1 MQISNMYINHILLNI
16 TFDFN
21 YFPLLL
27 IILIAW
33 LIPILL
39 SIFRLEKLPSVIIE
53 IIAGF
58 IIGHYMFDL
67 FTPDSI
73 VALDVLALSGFIF
86 LMFLVGLEIDVDQLF
101 ASIPKKKITYSRF
114 IKNPLLVGLAFFIIS
129 LVLSY
134 FGTLALSTVIEIKN
148 YWYFSLIMVPTS
160 VGIILP
166 VLKNRGEISG
176 RFGQM
181 LIVAAAITDIFII
194 IFFSFTAF
202 ILKNGFKPELFL
214 IFGLFVA
221 LFLFSRIGLRL
232 SQKPRF
238 KRITYQ
244 LEHAASQIQ
253 IRGTLLIILIFIV
266 LAQFIGEETI
276 LLGAFLSGILLSIF
290 LHKGRSIHLVKLDGI
305 GYGFFIPVFF
315 IMIGFHFDTSA
326 LKKLDSSVFLFIGLL
341 VITLYLIKVIPSLLW
356 SRLFGFKKAISGGFL
371 MSSRLSLIIAAS
383 KIGLDLEIISPAI
396 NSGFILMAVLTCLLS
411 PIIYNLLNPI
421 DSLSGDKVV
430 IVGGSSSGVL
440 LARRLKIHTK
450 SSVIIENNK
459 NRYLEMLSKGL
470 KTHLGCAFSTQTYKE
485 IKLHPNNYVVVMTGS
500 EESDL
505 KVCQLLRKE
514 FQHEKIITKADNRH
528 FENKLKLLNV
538 EFIDV
543 RRIIAATI
551 ENLITRPATY
561 HTLIETFD
569 NFSVEEIKIRNR
581 HINGLAIKEIPFHKD
596 GSLMLIRRGDNIF
609 IPHGETYLKVN
620 DLVTVLGTSSAME
633 SFRNKFLN

>member
-1 MQISNMYINHILLNI
+1 MYINHILLNI
-16 TFDFN
+16 SFDFN

-39 SIFRLEKLPSVIIE
+39 SIFRLEKIPSVIIE

-58 IIGHYMFDL
+58 FIGHYMFDL

-86 LMFLVGLEIDVDQLF
+86 LMFLGGLEIDVDQLF

-114 IKNPLLVGLAFFIIS
+114 IKNPLLVGLVFFIIS

-134 FGTLALSTVIEIKN
+134 FGTLALSSVIEIKN
-148 YWYFSLIMVPTS
+148 YWYFSLIMVTTS

-181 LIVAAAITDIFII
+181 LIVAAAIADIFSII
-194 IFFSFTAF
+194 LFSFTAF
-202 ILKNGFKPELFL
+202 IIKNGFKPELFL
-214 IFGLFVA
+214 IFGLFLV

-232 SQKPRF
+232 SQKYKF
-238 KRITYQ
+238 KSITYQ

-253 IRGTLLIILIFIV
+253 VRGTLLIIIIFVV
-266 LAQFIGEETI
+266 LAQFIGEETV
-276 LLGAFLSGILLSIF
+276 LLGAFLSGILLSVL
-290 LHKGRSIHLVKLDGI
+290 LHKGRSIHVVKLDGI
-305 GYGFFIPVFF
+305 GYGFFIPIFF
-315 IMIGFHFDTSA
+315 IMVGFHFDTSA
-326 LKKLDSSVFLFIGLL
+326 LKELDSSVFLFIGLL
-341 VITLYLIKVIPSLLW
+341 VITLFLVKVIPSLLW

-383 KIGLDLEIISPAI
+383 KIGLDLEIISPGI
-396 NSGFILMAVLTCLLS
+396 NSSFILMAVITCLFS
-411 PIIYNLLNPI
+411 PLIYNFLNPL
-421 DSLSGDKVV
+421 DSLSGDKIV

-440 LARRLKIHTK
+440 LARRLKIHAK
-450 SSVIIENNK
+450 SSIIIENNK

-470 KTHLGCAFSTQTYKE
+470 KTYLGSALSAQTYKK
-485 IKLHPNNYVVVMTGS
+485 IKLNPDNYIVVMTGS
-500 EESDL
+500 EETDL
-505 KVCQLLRKE
+505 KVCQLLRKD

-561 HTLIETFD
+561 HTLIESFD
-569 NFSVEEIKIRNR
+569 DFSVEEITIRNQN
-581 HINGLAIKEIPFHKD
+581 INGHAIKEIPFHKD

-609 IPHGETYLKVN
+609 IPHGETHLKVN
-620 DLVTVLGTSSAME
+620 DLVTVLGTCSAME
-633 SFRNKFLN
+633 SFRKQFLN